1 MDEIDM
7 NDMDPRLA
15 KAMIVFGLKFAE
27 YTKEMDTQYLSS
39 FSYINNSIGPKSI
52 EKLEILMPNLIE
64 INYTHMNI
72 KNNDSDLLEKL
83 L

>member
-1 MDEIDM
+1 
-7 NDMDPRLA
+7 
-15 KAMIVFGLKFAE
+15 
-27 YTKEMDTQYLSS
+27 MDTQYLSS

-52 EKLEILMPNLIE
+52 EKLEILMPNLVE